1 VNGVLVGSTEEPGY
15 YSTPRVY
22 NVPAK
27 IVKDTVL
34 AIAIRV
40 LDNGGGGGLWGDR
53 SKMEIHSR
61 TDTTDTIAL
70 NGDWKYL
77 PVSELVNN
85 KFYLYNVQGEE
96 FYSRPK
102 PDISIGPNT
111 PTMLYNGM
119 ISPLVHYSIKGA
131 IWYQGESN
139 ANEPA
144 DYNNY
149 ITLFPLMIKNW
160 RADWEEGNFPFYYV
174 QIAPFDYGKTSK
186 SYMIREAQLLT
197 LSVPNTGMAVTLDI
211 SMKTEGDKIVISFDY
226 ADNGL
231 VLKPVNGDNNFLIA
245 GADSNFVK
253 ADVKVDGN
261 KLIVYNDEIKNPAAV
276 RYAWSNTAEATLFN
290 KEGLPASTFK
300 TDNWKE

>member
-1 VNGVLVGSTEEPGY
+1 
-15 YSTPRVY
+15 
-22 NVPAK
+22 
-27 IVKDTVL
+27 
-34 AIAIRV
+34 
-40 LDNGGGGGLWGDR
+40 
-53 SKMEIHSR
+53 
-61 TDTTDTIAL
+61 
-70 NGDWKYL
+70 
-77 PVSELVNN
+77 
-85 KFYLYNVQGEE
+85 
-96 FYSRPK
+96 
-102 PDISIGPNT
+102 
-111 PTMLYNGM
+111 MLYNGM
-119 ISPLVHYSIKGA
+119 ISPVVPYSIKGA

-149 ITLFPLMIKNW
+149 KIYFPLMIKNW

-174 QIAPFDYGKTSK
+174 QIAPFDYGNTSK

-211 SMKTEGDKIVISFDY
+211 GNVDNIHPADKQDVGKRLALWALAKTYNEDVKYSGPLYKSMKTEGDKIVISFDY
-226 ADNGL
+226 ADDGL

-245 GADSNFVK
+245 GIDSNFVK
-253 ADVKVDGN
+253 ADAKVDGN
-261 KLIVYNDEIKNPAAV
+261 KLIVYSNEIKNPVAV